1 MRKSTFFFFFFFFL
15 IFIFAFFEAIKFST
29 GAHTDKPQ
37 LEQALT
43 LFGDLCN
50 RINAA
55 KVSKKKTDFFF
66 FQNHS
71 FQAEVDKRDRK
82 VFLEQHAVSVTRA
95 LHVLK
100 VYHGRTIKSC
110 SVCDQPI
117 WTLSKSYL
125 RCYAC
130 GGKFH
135 IACKAAAS
143 EAVCLQK
150 RKFDLK
156 STIIVSE
163 HFVKLADPSLPMGY
177 ILVTEAGVG
186 LGVKR
191 EEDAVEIQA
200 EIRWKD
206 LTIEVDQG
214 QGKSISL
221 LANCGWKL

>member
-1 MRKSTFFFFFFFFL
+1 M
-15 IFIFAFFEAIKFST
+15 
-29 GAHTDKPQ
+29 
-37 LEQALT
+37 
-43 LFGDLCN
+43 
-50 RINAA
+50 
-55 KVSKKKTDFFF
+55 
-66 FQNHS
+66 
-71 FQAEVDKRDRK
+71 
-82 VFLEQHAVSVTRA
+82 FLEQHAVSVTRA

-214 QGKSISL
+214 QGKSISMGGFIFVFDTAAERDSVASML
-221 LANCGWKL
+221 QSRKKGANFERQKTKAALKNSKK